1 VTRHRD
7 LLRILLATVVLA
19 VAAPLVP
26 VGWISL
32 LLLAPVAFFLTGY
45 AILLA
50 AFVAE
55 PQPWPRALWISL
67 ALSLSVLALLPL
79 PLNYLG
85 GLTAASWAIALAL
98 VVAVACAVAAA
109 RRPSDWSGGAPVPR
123 PPRPSI
129 LAALLALGALALVA
143 GAVVLSQTTVANGDA
158 EGFTELWM
166 KAVPPAGGEVAKVRI
181 GVGNQEQHY
190 TTYEV
195 RAKFV
200 GGGEVER
207 TLSLYPGS
215 DETFELEADPQPT
228 AEKPTFVSVTLKR
241 KPEETTVP
249 YRRVYGWI
257 PAEAEE

>member
-1 VTRHRD
+1 VTWHRD
-7 LLRILLATVVLA
+7 LRATLIATVVLTA
-19 VAAPLVP
+19 LALAVP

-32 LLLAPVAFFLTGY
+32 LLLVPVAFFLTGY
-45 AILLA
+45 AIMLA
-50 AFVAE
+50 AFVGG
-55 PQPWPRALWISL
+55 PQPWPRAFWISL
-67 ALSLSVLALLPL
+67 GLSLATLALLPL

-85 GLTAASWAIALAL
+85 GLTAVSWAIALAL
-98 VVAVACAVAAA
+98 VVLVACAVAAL
-109 RRPSDWSGGAPVPR
+109 RRPSDRSDASPAPRVPR
-123 PPRPSI
+123 PSP
-129 LAALLALGALALVA
+129 LTALLGVGSLALVA
-143 GAVVLSQTTVANGDA
+143 AAIVLSQTTFANGKA

-166 KAVPPAGGEVAKVRI
+166 KAVPAAGASPAMVRI

-195 RAKFV
+195 RARFA

-228 AEKPTFVSVTLKR
+228 AAEPTFVSVTLKR
-241 KPEETTVP
+241 RPEETDVP

-257 PAEAEE
+257 PAGAEE